1 MELRYNFL
9 IYFLVSVRVIA
20 MLISSPVYSLR
31 QIPSL
36 VKVGIS
42 FSIAIIVANVTD
54 FSNVII
60 PNNIIDLAIT
70 CSKEIIIGIIIGFI
84 STLIFNAVRAS
95 AQLMDFSIGF
105 SMAQYYD
112 PSTSG
117 MSTPLERLFNWIAL
131 IIFVT
136 FNFHHNILLAIIK
149 SFEIISPGI
158 STMNSSSFMVLMN
171 TFSNFFFISIQL
183 AAPIVIVLFITDF
196 TLGLIARTVPQL
208 NVFILGMPL
217 KVIVGLMAIATIL
230 PGLSHMYIKTFD
242 KIIEELMKFF
252 STFPVILLMASDD
265 KTEEATPKKLQEAR
279 KKGQVPKSVELN
291 SAIILFGAVL
301 VLTFIS
307 NYYYNNGRL
316 FIIESFKFI
325 KKDDLGLTD
334 VANIFIYM
342 IKNGLIAGLPVILTV
357 MILGIVANIAQ
368 VGFLVSSEGLKPKLE
383 KLNPIEGFKRIF
395 SKRSIVELLK
405 SIAKIALI
413 FFVSYKYIS
422 SKIFEILKTSDLN
435 PNGVFSFV
443 KNILD
448 TQLNRVIIIMIVIGI
463 TDFIFQ
469 KRQFKRDMR
478 MTKQEVKEEY
488 KQTEGDPQ
496 LKSKIR
502 QKQRQLAMR
511 RMMHEVPKATVVIT
525 NPTHYAV
532 ALKYERGK
540 NSAPTVIAK
549 GVDVVALRIKEI
561 AKENSVPIVENK
573 ALARA
578 LYAKVEI
585 DQSIPMELYQAV
597 AEILAYV
604 YSLKKM

>member
-1 MELRYNFL
+1 MELKYNFL

-20 MLISSPVYSLR
+20 MLISSPVFSLR
-31 QIPSL
+31 QIPPL
-36 VKVGIS
+36 VKIGIS
-42 FSIAIIVANVTD
+42 FSVAIIVANVTD
-54 FSNVII
+54 FSNAII
-60 PNNIIDLAIT
+60 PNNIIDLLIT

-84 STLIFNAVRAS
+84 STLIFNTVRAS

-158 STMNSSSFMVLMN
+158 STMSSNSFMVLMN

-217 KVIVGLMAIATIL
+217 KVIVGLMAIVTIL

-291 SAIILFGAVL
+291 SAIVLLGAVL

-307 NYYYNNGRL
+307 NFYYNNGRL
-316 FIIESFKFI
+316 FIIDSFKLI
-325 KKDDLGLTD
+325 KKDELGLTD

-342 IKNGLIAGLPVILTV
+342 AKNGLIAGLPVILTV
-357 MILGIVANIAQ
+357 LVLGVVANIAQ
-368 VGFLVSSEGLKPKLE
+368 VGFLTSTEGLKPKLE

-395 SKRSIVELLK
+395 SKRSVVELLK

-435 PNGVFSFV
+435 PNGVFPFI

-463 TDFIFQ
+463 TDFVFQ

-502 QKQRQLAMR
+502 QKQKQLAMR

-578 LYAKVEI
+578 LYAKVDI